1 MLFPLAFAI
10 LKDTSSSNINRLIES
25 ALIMPDGRRLV
36 GSPSAR
42 AWHPTGVPPSSPIS
56 SLRLSKGSREIGRAN
71 SKVQL
76 VKTGFS
82 DSLWELFEVLE
93 LLNAANKMPRDFRAL
108 DQFEE
113 GAGIPEDLFNLNLE
127 SAVDFAANL
136 RVLELQLVPCKS
148 RVGGSDICL
157 LQRWMKKAEAAAAF
171 PVVTQKDK
179 LEVVSLMIGPHYAVP
194 HYELT
199 TIISNVDT
207 WIRPNLTTLRLSGFS
222 IHSRDLNLLLFV
234 NLPKLRVLALAQL
247 LLKDGLWDDV
257 IEGMRQILKLKVVNF
272 VGSWWQQCPGDEQP
286 ILRYRGRNKDIQCY
300 YRDGGVHPGSPE
312 YVPSQDFLEQIARW
326 KELRSKTQ

>member
-1 MLFPLAFAI
+1 
-10 LKDTSSSNINRLIES
+10 
-25 ALIMPDGRRLV
+25 MPDGRRLV

-42 AWHPTGVPPSSPIS
+42 AWHPTGVPPSGPIS
-56 SLRLSKGSREIGRAN
+56 SLRLKRESRETGRAN

-108 DQFEE
+108 NHFEE
-113 GAGIPEDLFNLNLE
+113 GAGIPEDLFKLNLE

-136 RVLELQLVPCKS
+136 RVLELQLVPCQS
-148 RVGGSDICL
+148 RVGSSDICL
-157 LQRWMKKAEAAAAF
+157 LQPWMKKAEAASAF
-171 PVVTQKDK
+171 PDVTQKDK
-179 LEVVSLMIGPHYAVP
+179 LEVVSLYMGPHYAFP
-194 HYELT
+194 QYELT

-207 WIRPNLTTLRLSGFS
+207 WIRPNLTTLRLNGFC

-286 ILRYRGRNKDIQCY
+286 ILRYRGRNKDIQSY

-326 KELRSKTQ
+326 KELRSKNQ

>member
-1 MLFPLAFAI
+1 
-10 LKDTSSSNINRLIES
+10 
-25 ALIMPDGRRLV
+25 MPDGRRLV

-42 AWHPTGVPPSSPIS
+42 AWHPTGVPPSGPIS
-56 SLRLSKGSREIGRAN
+56 SLRLKRESREIGRAN

-108 DQFEE
+108 NHFEE
-113 GAGIPEDLFNLNLE
+113 GAGIPEDLFKLNLE

-136 RVLELQLVPCKS
+136 RVLELQLVPCQS
-148 RVGGSDICL
+148 RVGSSDICL
-157 LQRWMKKAEAAAAF
+157 LQRWMKKAEAASAF
-171 PVVTQKDK
+171 PDVTQKDK
-179 LEVVSLMIGPHYAVP
+179 LEVVSLYMGPHYAFP
-194 HYELT
+194 QYELT

-207 WIRPNLTTLRLSGFS
+207 WIRPNLTTLRLNGFC

-286 ILRYRGRNKDIQCY
+286 ILRYRGRNKDIQSY

-326 KELRSKTQ
+326 KELRSKNQ